1 MEFQDYQRAFTGH
14 IRDPQGAP
22 RPNGVPARRM
32 KVYNALLFN
41 NIESFLLACFP
52 VCRAILGQRKW
63 TRLARAFFREHRCH
77 TPYFRQIPDEFLK
90 YLQGGWQRPDDV
102 PEFLPELAHYEWVE
116 LELSTSARD
125 EQPSRYAAEG
135 DLLTGRPVLNPVLR
149 VLAYHYPVH
158 RIGPRYRPKTAPA
171 LPTFLLAYRNAGFE
185 VRFVQIDAL
194 AAHLLQTLEET
205 PALTGQAAIERLAP
219 AGQSQADAAAW
230 LAAGGG
236 LLDNLRDAGA
246 ILGSRA

>member
-194 AAHLLQTLEET
+194 AAHLLQTLEEA

>member
-14 IRDPQGAP
+14 IRDPKDAP
-22 RPNGVPARRM
+22 RPKGVPARRM
-32 KVYNALLFN
+32 RVYNELLFN
-41 NIESFLLACFP
+41 NIEGFLLACFP

-90 YLQGGWQRPDDV
+90 YLQDGWRRPDDV

-125 EQPSRYAAEG
+125 EQVPAHDPDG
-135 DLLTGRPVLNPVLR
+135 DLLAGRPVLNPVLR
-149 VLAYHYPVH
+149 VLAYRYPVH
-158 RIGPRYRPKTAPA
+158 KIGPRHKPKAAPE
-171 LPTFLLAYRNAGFE
+171 LPTFLLAYRSAEFE

-194 AAHLLQTLEET
+194 AALLLQTLEEN
-205 PALTGQAAIERLAP
+205 PALTGRAAIESLASERQ
-219 AGQSQADAAAW
+219 GGDAW
-230 LAAGGG
+230 LAAGAA
-236 LLDNLRDAGA
+236 LLGNLRAAGA
-246 ILGSRA
+246 IFGGRA